1 MATAGNWK
9 ESKLYQNITMRKQ
22 ERKHGARV
30 WLTRQQLTIK
40 YQSEAIA
47 EEIVQTKLGDPE
59 LFKTQTKM
67 YPDAPTSEARL
78 DLGQWDILCGTL
90 LTPLKQT
97 RLLRIRHEID
107 LENFMRVKPLYLSTY
122 VHQTAQ
128 TQSRCED
135 WHHHYSFEI
144 SNFAQCSQMSV
155 LTNMLYNIIILYMWM
170 I

>member
-1 MATAGNWK
+1 
-9 ESKLYQNITMRKQ
+9 MRKQ

-40 YQSEAIA
+40 YQSAEIA

-67 YPDAPTSEARL
+67 HPDAPTSEAGL

-107 LENFMRVKPLYLSTY
+107 LEHFIGI
-122 VHQTAQ
+122 HA
-128 TQSRCED
+128 CEATV
-135 WHHHYSFEI
+135 FVNI
-144 SNFAQCSQMSV
+144 CSPNSPNPIKM
-155 LTNMLYNIIILYMWM
+155 
-170 I
+170 